1 MKSRVAALRSLRFG
15 VLPVAL
21 MVVLVVGALLLL
33 SDSIANAEQFN
44 HLYSTLFVVN
54 LVILVALVTLI
65 GVNVQRVWRQYRRG
79 VTGSRLT
86 VRLVALFVL
95 LSIVPA
101 SVVYFVSYRFI
112 NRGVDSW
119 FDVRVE
125 EALNSSLELSRNA
138 LEVRVRELTRQTE
151 SFAQVLAE
159 TPQAS
164 IALRMSDLRAQSG
177 AAEMSMFT
185 GAGRVIASASTDTGK
200 LLPDHPDD
208 AVLMQARSGHFYAAL
223 DLIKNAGLH
232 VRVVVQ
238 LPPAGNLREPR
249 LLQVLFPVS
258 ERMSALTDS
267 VQTAYARYQELSY
280 LRGPLKFSFT
290 VTLSLVLLL
299 SILAAVWAAFVSAQR
314 LVEPIRVL
322 TIGTRA
328 VAEGNY
334 DKRLTSARHDELGVL
349 VESFNEMTQKIAQA
363 RDEARSSQAEAEGER
378 AYLKAVLGGLSSGVL
393 TFDGQ
398 HQVRTANAAAADI
411 LAVELS
417 DLVAATLK
425 AIATHAPHLEPF
437 ANALQARLSGERD
450 EWREEVTIFGPAGR
464 RVLLCR
470 GRFLPRAEQESLS
483 GYMVVFDDVTA
494 LIQAERDA
502 AWREVARRIAHE
514 IKNPL
519 TPIQLSAERLRH
531 KFLAVL
537 DPASAEV
544 LDRSTHTIIQ
554 QVEVLKQMVKA
565 FSEYARMPRM
575 EPAPLDLNAL
585 VNEVIDLYRVG
596 DNETRFIVELDAR
609 LPKIEA
615 DAMRLRQVLNNLLK
629 NAVETTRNLP
639 QALIIVSTQLNEDGP
654 NPTVDLRVED
664 TGPGIPQ
671 ELMGNLFE
679 PYVTT
684 KPRGTGLGLAIVK
697 KIVDEHAGVVWV
709 ANRNEGG
716 AGVYIRLPVTLEQKL
731 SVHTPMRQTGSGPV

>member
-1 MKSRVAALRSLRFG
+1 MKRRVAALRSLRFG

-65 GVNVQRVWRQYRRG
+65 GINVQRVWRQYHRG

-95 LSIVPA
+95 LSIVPVL
-101 SVVYFVSYRFI
+101 VVYYVSYRFI

-125 EALNSSLELSRNA
+125 EALNSSLELGRNA
-138 LEVRVRELTRQTE
+138 LDVRVRELTRQTE
-151 SFAQVLAE
+151 DYALLLGELPA
-159 TPQAS
+159 AS
-164 IALRMSDLRAQSG
+164 VAARLGDLRAHS
-177 AAEMSMFT
+177 AATELSLFT
-185 GAGRVIASASTDTGK
+185 GAGQVMASANVDPGK

-208 AVLMQARSGHFYAAL
+208 AVLMQVRAGLFYAAL
-223 DLIKNAGLH
+223 EPIKDAGLH

-238 LPPAGNLREPR
+238 LPATGNLREPR
-249 LLQVLFPVS
+249 LLQALFPVS
-258 ERMSALTDS
+258 ERMSALTDR
-267 VQTAYARYQELSY
+267 VQSAYARYQELSY

-290 VTLSLVLLL
+290 ATLSLVLLL
-299 SILAAVWAAFVSAQR
+299 SVLAAVWAAFVSAQR
-314 LVEPIRVL
+314 LVEPIRAL
-322 TIGTRA
+322 TLGTRA

-363 RDEARSSQAEAEGER
+363 RDEAQRSQAAAEGER

-398 HQVRTANAAAADI
+398 QAVRTANAAAADI
-411 LAVELS
+411 LAVEPS
-417 DLVAATLK
+417 DLVARGLNVLGAQT
-425 AIATHAPHLEPF
+425 PHLEAF
-437 ANALQARLSGERD
+437 AKTLQARLGSASD
-450 EWREEVTIFGPAGR
+450 EWQEEVTIFGPAGR

-470 GRFLPRAEQESLS
+470 GRSLPRAEQESL
-483 GYMVVFDDVTA
+483 GGFLVVFDDVTA

-531 KFLAVL
+531 KYLGVL
-537 DPASAEV
+537 DAAGAEV
-544 LDRSTHTIIQ
+544 LDRSTNTIIQ

-575 EPAPLDLNAL
+575 EPAPLDLNTL
-585 VNEVIDLYRVG
+585 VNEVLDLYRVG
-596 DNETRFIVELDAR
+596 DNETRFVVDLDSR
-609 LPKIEA
+609 LPVIEA

-629 NAVETTRNLP
+629 NAVEATRNLP
-639 QALIIVSTQLNEDGP
+639 QAKIMVSTRLVEEVP

-671 ELMGNLFE
+671 EMMANLFE

-697 KIVDEHAGVVWV
+697 KIIDEHAGVVWV
-709 ANRNEGG
+709 ANRSDGG
-716 AGVYIRLPVTLEQKL
+716 AGIYIRLPVTLAQKL
-731 SVHTPMRQTGSGPV
+731 AENAPMKQAG